1 MESSPNSTL
10 VFGGNLHAPSIPDDS
25 ARIPARPS
33 TALLAL
39 LFLIAIPL
47 FLWSQRARSADTW
60 VEDLAVY
67 TQAIHSWLAGH
78 NPYNGSLAPL
88 YFLYPPAFLLIAGWV
103 AKFMPLHW
111 GPVLYVTLNAVA
123 LCALPVILARYF
135 FRQPWL
141 SPLFALLLFFAS
153 PRFTGVQA
161 LRTVNIASP
170 LYCLAFAAAIP
181 GLKSNR
187 WRWFYLAVFLA
198 AIVKITFLA
207 LLLLPLLAGRRQWL
221 WSILCA
227 ASVAVANLGERLYWP
242 NLYDGY
248 MWSLRQGVLHSRAFG
263 YGVFGLIAD
272 HRYFE
277 RGVGTSPYIVSGI
290 LALTLVGLMF
300 WLKLRL
306 ERAGDAHPDLAS
318 NGIWL
323 AMIVTAIVLVNP
335 RQMQYDIDISVFA
348 AFVLFVYALR
358 TKRLLVLMLVLFL
371 PSLVVPFF
379 IGNPRLQGIYEV
391 FLSYA
396 AFALGYWRLARETAI
411 VSAKSSGHVSL
422 V

>member
-1 MESSPNSTL
+1 L
-10 VFGGNLHAPSIPDDS
+10 LAPSIPDDS

-33 TALLAL
+33 NALLAL

-47 FLWSQRARSADTW
+47 FLWSQRGHLTDTW

-67 TQAIHSWLAGH
+67 TQAIHSWLGGH

-88 YFLYPPAFLLIAGWV
+88 YFLYPPAFLLIAGWI
-103 AKFMPLHW
+103 AKFMPPAW
-111 GPVLYVTLNAVA
+111 GSVLYVVLNGAT
-123 LCALPVILARYF
+123 LCALPLILARYF

-141 SPLFALLLFFAS
+141 SPLLALLLFFAS
-153 PRFTGVQA
+153 PRFTGIEA
-161 LRTVNIASP
+161 LRTANIATP
-170 LYCLAFAAAIP
+170 LYCLAFAVAIP
-181 GLKSNR
+181 GLKYNR
-187 WRWFYLAVFLA
+187 WRWFYFAVFLA

-227 ASVAVANLGERLYWP
+227 ATVAVANLGERLYWP
-242 NLYDGY
+242 SLYDGY
-248 MWSLRQGVLHSRAFG
+248 LWSLRQGVLTSRAFG

-277 RGVGTSPYIVSGI
+277 RGVGVSPYIVSGI

-300 WLKLRL
+300 WLRLRL
-306 ERAGDAHPDLAS
+306 ERTGNKFQSLAA

-323 AMIVTAIVLVNP
+323 AMILTAIVLVNP

-358 TKRLLVLMLVLFL
+358 TKRLVVLIVVLFL
-371 PSLVVPFF
+371 PSLLVPFF
-379 IGNPRLQGIYEV
+379 ISNPRFHGIYEV

-396 AFALGYWRLARETAI
+396 AFALGYWRLTRETAI
-411 VSAKSSGHVSL
+411 VSANPSGQVSL